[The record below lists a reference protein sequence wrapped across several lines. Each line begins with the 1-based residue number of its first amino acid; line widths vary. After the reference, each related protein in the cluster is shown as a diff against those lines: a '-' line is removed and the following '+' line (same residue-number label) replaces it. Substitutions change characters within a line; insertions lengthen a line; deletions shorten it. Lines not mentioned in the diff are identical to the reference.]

1 METCAFESD
10 HHASC
15 KLLCCFSYKTVAC
28 LGHSA
33 AKVFTGWCILLH
45 IFNQRPL
52 VEDVRVCD
60 CIALIFNQRAA
71 THEAPLQAK

>member
-1 METCAFESD
+1 MNFNQGDVKSD

-33 AKVFTGWCILLH
+33 AKVFTGWFSFH
-45 IFNQRPL
+45 ISVWWRMFESVTASP
-52 VEDVRVCD
+52 
-60 CIALIFNQRAA
+60 LIFNQRAA
-71 THEAPLQAK
+71 THEAALQAK